1 MAKTSLVSFISNRLE
16 YQSGN
21 SFSASVIGIAKISI
35 ALGISIL
42 VTSLLIYEGF
52 REEIQNRIFS
62 VSGHISL
69 RQFSTGTLYEEKALE
84 KNAEFLDK
92 LKKLPE
98 ITHIQ
103 SFAYKPALIGAENEV
118 SGIVLKGISSD
129 FNFKIFEPNIIQKPQ
144 KKQPEEGEIWIS
156 QKLAKTMQLAKNK
169 EIVLFFIQNPPR
181 YRKVKITA
189 IFQTGIEDVDNNV
202 AFVSQNLLQ
211 ELNEW
216 GPTQVG
222 GFEVFVHDFKHM
234 DFFLENIG
242 KELPY
247 NIGLET
253 VTQTYIQLFDWLNVI
268 ARNVLVMFILIS
280 IVAGFNLAA
289 TLLIM
294 VLERRQMIG
303 VFKSMGAQNSLI
315 RKVFVRNGIKIM
327 VQGMLLG
334 NGIALA
340 ICFLQ
345 DTFKI
350 VDLNPENY
358 YLSSVPI
365 SWNWPGILGINIGVL
380 AITWLVILIPV
391 RVVNKINPSEAIRLG

>member
-129 FNFKIFEPNIIQKPQ
+129 FNFKIFEYYN
-144 KKQPEEGEIWIS
+144 
-156 QKLAKTMQLAKNK
+156 
-169 EIVLFFIQNPPR
+169 
-181 YRKVKITA
+181 
-189 IFQTGIEDVDNNV
+189 
-202 AFVSQNLLQ
+202 
-211 ELNEW
+211 
-216 GPTQVG
+216 
-222 GFEVFVHDFKHM
+222 
-234 DFFLENIG
+234 FLI
-242 KELPY
+242 
-247 NIGLET
+247 
-253 VTQTYIQLFDWLNVI
+253 
-268 ARNVLVMFILIS
+268 
-280 IVAGFNLAA
+280 
-289 TLLIM
+289 
-294 VLERRQMIG
+294 
-303 VFKSMGAQNSLI
+303 
-315 RKVFVRNGIKIM
+315 
-327 VQGMLLG
+327 
-334 NGIALA
+334 
-340 ICFLQ
+340 
-345 DTFKI
+345 
-350 VDLNPENY
+350 
-358 YLSSVPI
+358 
-365 SWNWPGILGINIGVL
+365 
-380 AITWLVILIPV
+380 
-391 RVVNKINPSEAIRLG
+391 